1 MGMKSPCGNAV
12 PVLNPPNFGPGI
24 RQQTCSCA
32 SQPNVSYPTDPSD
45 LFPRVITD
53 SSVAWQGTSL
63 GTEPGAASGWDP
75 RFPRALCMR
84 DRVLASYEDAGLN
97 YAASQISDL
106 ISKVMYPI
114 PGIWLGPVYVHSP
127 SGNVVLHLSVPRG
140 GPYDPIP
147 VFTYNSQAAKA
158 NAGRGYP
165 NCDAEIHCR
174 FHSKPGQIG
183 LRVPAI
189 SLRPSIFARSEKSL
203 RPH

>member
-32 SQPNVSYPTDPSD
+32 SQPNVPYPTDPSD

-147 VFTYNSQAAKA
+147 VFTPFHNDTPPCKRWKTICVGPAPHGGSPCCVPNTYCDERYNC
-158 NAGRGYP
+158 P
-165 NCDAEIHCR
+165 
-174 FHSKPGQIG
+174 
-183 LRVPAI
+183 
-189 SLRPSIFARSEKSL
+189 
-203 RPH
+203 